1 VHPGDLVGALAGF
14 AGSPQPGERYLVG
27 VTMNRIRIPSPSLVI
42 ACFALFV
49 ALSGV
54 AYAAAT
60 IGSDD
65 IINGSIRNR
74 DFKDGT
80 LRGQEAKRNG
90 FGGGAIK
97 ESTLDASQL
106 NADKIGK
113 VGNAGSADG
122 ATHQAVVAAAG
133 TLSRGHGA
141 TSTARSGEGQYQV
154 VFDTDVK
161 NCAYFATLGDTGDGS
176 PPAGEISVSSLA
188 GNANG
193 VLVVTRDSAGAATAD
208 RPFHLIVSC

>member
-1 VHPGDLVGALAGF
+1 MD
-14 AGSPQPGERYLVG
+14 
-27 VTMNRIRIPSPSLVI
+27 RIPTPSPALVI
-42 ACFALFV
+42 ACVALFV
-49 ALSGV
+49 ALGGV

-97 ESTLDASQL
+97 ETTLDASQL
-106 NADKIGK
+106 DADDIGK
-113 VGNAGSADG
+113 VKDAAVADG
-122 ATHQAVVAAAG
+122 LSRHAVVAAAG
-133 TLSRGHGA
+133 TLARGRGT
-141 TSTARSGEGQYQV
+141 TSAARTGEGQYQV
-154 VFDTDVK
+154 VFNADVK
-161 NCAYFATLGDTGDGS
+161 ACTYFATLGDTVDGA
-176 PPAGEISVSSLA
+176 PPAGEIGVSSLA

-193 VLVVTRDSAGAATAD
+193 VLVVTRDSAGAAPAD

>member
-1 VHPGDLVGALAGF
+1 
-14 AGSPQPGERYLVG
+14 
-27 VTMNRIRIPSPSLVI
+27 MNRLGTPSPALVI
-42 ACFALFV
+42 ACIALFV
-49 ALSGV
+49 ALGGV

-60 IGSDD
+60 IDSSDIVD
-65 IINGSIRNR
+65 GSIRNR

-97 ESTLDASQL
+97 ETTLDASQL
-106 NADKIGK
+106 DPNDIGK
-113 VGNAGSADG
+113 VKDAGVADG
-122 ATHQAVVAAAG
+122 LSRHAVVTATG
-133 TLSRGHGA
+133 TISRGRGA
-141 TSTARSGEGQYQV
+141 TSAARTGDGQYQV
-154 VFDTDVK
+154 IFNADVK
-161 NCAYFATLGDTGDGS
+161 ACAYYATLGDPADGA
-176 PPAGEISVSSLA
+176 PPAGEIAVSSLA

>member
-1 VHPGDLVGALAGF
+1 
-14 AGSPQPGERYLVG
+14 
-27 VTMNRIRIPSPSLVI
+27 MNRIRIPSPSLLI
-42 ACFALFV
+42 ACLALFV

-60 IGSDD
+60 IGSED
-65 IINGSIRNR
+65 IIDGSIRNR

-97 ESTLDASQL
+97 ESSLDASQL
-106 NADKIGK
+106 DATDIGK
-113 VGNAGSADG
+113 VGNAGTADG
-122 ATHQAVVAAAG
+122 VTRQAVVAATG
-133 TLSRGHGA
+133 TVSRNHGA
-141 TSTARSGEGQYQV
+141 TSVTRTGEGQYQV
-154 VFDTDVK
+154 VFDADVRS
-161 NCAYFATLGDTGDGS
+161 CAYFATLGDIADGA
-176 PPAGEISVSSLA
+176 PPAGEIAVSSMA

-193 VLVVTRDSAGAATAD
+193 VLVVTRDSTGATTVD